1 MNRSTPRCWS
11 TATRSRLA
19 SVPEFVA
26 LALGIYYDSGSL
38 SFASGRLGILTALF
52 DRLGRH
58 EPAAII
64 SGFADAPVAL
74 ATFPEIAETT
84 VHLRQVFGDETFGS
98 FAQAGA
104 NMINATKAA
113 YALDQIDLARADL
126 LRVEESP

>member
-11 TATRSRLA
+11 TATRSRSA
-19 SVPEFVA
+19 SALEFVV
-26 LALGIYYDSGSL
+26 LALGNYYDSGGL
-38 SFASGRLGILTALF
+38 SIASGSLDVLTALF
-52 DRLGRH
+52 DRLGRQA
-58 EPAAII
+58 PAAVI

-74 ATFPEIAETT
+74 ATFPEIAEAT
-84 VHLRQVFGDETFGS
+84 VHLRQVFGDETYES

-104 NMINATKAA
+104 NMTNAAKAA

>member
-1 MNRSTPRCWS
+1 
-11 TATRSRLA
+11 LA

-74 ATFPEIAETT
+74 ATFPEIAEAT
-84 VHLRQVFGDETFGS
+84 VHLLRFSAPSPLGLS
-98 FAQAGA
+98 P
-104 NMINATKAA
+104 KP
-113 YALDQIDLARADL
+113 ART
-126 LRVEESP
+126 